1 MVSERAVRIS
11 HTIIFILTLL
21 AAIVVVAISGS
32 LVGRY
37 NNDGYPRF
45 HTGAYEARIRIILVA
60 GVWTTAFA
68 LILLIGFQML
78 GNHRAFG
85 ILAHL
90 IPMVIGFI
98 LFIIGSSS
106 LTALT
111 RFITCGEGEGKFDH
125 CNIVKGL
132 VIISWIDT
140 IFVFISIIFVLVMG
154 LIAHRGYGMH
164 KATLYAE

>member
-1 MVSERAVRIS
+1 MVSDSAVKIS
-11 HTIIFILTLL
+11 HTVLFTLTLI
-21 AAIVVVAISGS
+21 ASIVALAISGS
-32 LVGRY
+32 LVGHY
-37 NNDGYPRF
+37 NNDGYPEF
-45 HTGAYEARIRIILVA
+45 HHGAYTARIRILLVA
-60 GVWTTAFA
+60 SVWTVAFSIV
-68 LILLIGFQML
+68 LIIGFQML

-90 IPMVIGFI
+90 VPITIGWI
-98 LFIIGSSS
+98 LFLIGSAS

-111 RFITCGEGEGKFDH
+111 NAIRCGQGEGDYDR

-140 IFVFISIIFVLVMG
+140 IFLTLVIAFVLTLG

-164 KATLYAE
+164 KATLYVD